1 LGLLIPMHTD
11 HRHID
16 FKEGLDY
23 LNHQMN
29 LDELIGF
36 AVIVVALLVTIAL
49 ALWSRWRIN
58 RIAKSKLGTL
68 RDIQQDLRRE
78 R

>member
-1 LGLLIPMHTD
+1 
-11 HRHID
+11 
-16 FKEGLDY
+16 
-23 LNHQMN
+23 MN

-36 AVIVVALLVTIAL
+36 AVIVIALLSTITL

-58 RIAKSKLGTL
+58 RIAKKRLGAL
-68 RDIQQDLRRE
+68 RDIKQDLRRE